1 MLGGAGVSRA
11 GFWPREPPC
20 MSLLPD
26 ATAWKRLVDGSA
38 GGFAAGVLRGT
49 LRALAAP
56 YGIAVR
62 GRNRAY
68 DLGLLPIHACNA
80 PVICIGNLSLGGTG
94 KTPLV
99 AWAARQLAGLGM
111 RPAIVSRGYGA
122 RRGELSDEAAELG
135 LLVPGVPHVADPD
148 RVAAARRAVAAGA
161 DAVVLDDGFQHRRLA
176 RDLDIVAVD
185 ATDPF
190 GCGFLVPRGL
200 LREPLHGLAR
210 ADAVV
215 LTRCSLVDAER
226 RAAIR
231 AALARQAGGLPP
243 VWAEAAHH
251 PVGLR
256 QAGGQTQPLDSLHG
270 QRIVA
275 CAGIGNPDAFR
286 QSLEKLGAHVVAFR
300 AFPDHHAYS
309 PGDIDELGSWAARE
323 KATMVVTTVKDLV
336 KIRRDDLAGIPVA
349 AVEITIEFAVGGD
362 ALADLLASVV
372 PPAATSSSRRG
383 ACASAGEANTS

>member
-1 MLGGAGVSRA
+1 
-11 GFWPREPPC
+11 

-26 ATAWKRLVDGSA
+26 VTSFKRLVDGST
-38 GGFAAGVLRGT
+38 GGIAAGALRGT
-49 LRALAAP
+49 LRALAGP

-68 DLGLLPIHACNA
+68 DLGLLPVHACSA

-99 AWAARQLAGLGM
+99 AWTARRLAALGM

-122 RRGELSDEAAELG
+122 RCGEVSDEAAELG
-135 LLVPGVPHVADPD
+135 LLVPGVPHLADPD
-148 RVAAARRAVAAGA
+148 RVAAGRRAVAAGA

-215 LTRCSLVDAER
+215 LTRCTLVDAAR
-226 RAAIR
+226 RAEIR
-231 AALARQAGGLPP
+231 AALTRHAGGMPA
-243 VWAEAAHH
+243 VWAEATHR

-256 QAGGQTQPLDSLHG
+256 QAGGQTQPLDSLRG
-270 QRIVA
+270 RRIVA
-275 CAGIGNPDAFR
+275 CAGVGNPDAFR
-286 QSLEKLGAHVVAFR
+286 RSLEATGADIAAFR
-300 AFPDHHAYS
+300 AFPDHHPYS
-309 PGDIDELGSWAARE
+309 ASDVDELGSWAARE
-323 KATMVVTTVKDLV
+323 RATMLVTTLKDLV
-336 KIRRDDLAGIPVA
+336 KIRRDDLGGTPVA
-349 AVEITIEFAVGGD
+349 AVEIAIEFPVGGD
-362 ALADLLASVV
+362 DLADLLASVV
-372 PPAATSSSRRG
+372 PTAATSSSRRG
-383 ACASAGEANTS
+383 ACASAGEASTS

>member
-1 MLGGAGVSRA
+1 
-11 GFWPREPPC
+11 

-26 ATAWKRLVDGSA
+26 ATSFKRLADGSA
-38 GGFAAGVLRGT
+38 RGLAAGVLRAT

-56 YGIAVR
+56 YGGAVR
-62 GRNRAY
+62 VRNRAY

-80 PVICIGNLSLGGTG
+80 PVVCIGNVSLGGTG

-99 AWAARQLAGLGM
+99 AWAAQHLAALGM

-135 LLVPGVPHVADPD
+135 LLLPGVPHVADPD

-200 LREPLHGLAR
+200 LREPMHGLAR

-215 LTRCSLVDAER
+215 LTRCTLADPAR
-226 RAAIR
+226 RADIR
-231 AALARQAGGLPP
+231 TALARHASGLPP
-243 VWAEAAHH
+243 VWAEATHR

-256 QAGGQTQPLDSLHG
+256 QAGGETQPLDSLRG
-270 QRIVA
+270 RRVVA
-275 CAGIGNPDAFR
+275 CAGIGNPAAFR
-286 QSLEKLGAHVVAFR
+286 ESLQSLGADVAAFR

-309 PGDIDELGSWAARE
+309 PRDLDELGAWAARE
-323 KATMVVTTVKDLV
+323 RATLLVTTLKDLV
-336 KIRRDDLAGIPVA
+336 KIRRDDLSGIQVA
-349 AVEITIEFAVGGD
+349 ALEIAIEFTAGGD
-362 ALADLLASVV
+362 DLAGLLASVV
-372 PPAATSSSRRG
+372 PPVATFSSRRG
-383 ACASAGEANTS
+383 ACASAAEVNTS

>member
-1 MLGGAGVSRA
+1 ML
-11 GFWPREPPC
+11 
-20 MSLLPD
+20 LLPD
-26 ATAWKRLVDGSA
+26 ATSLKRLVDGSA
-38 GGFAAGVLRGT
+38 GGFAAGILRGA

-56 YGIAVR
+56 YEVAVR
-62 GRNRAY
+62 SRNRAY

-99 AWAARQLAGLGM
+99 AWAARQMADLGM
-111 RPAIVSRGYGA
+111 QPAIVSRGYGA
-122 RRGELSDEAAELG
+122 RHGELSDEAAELG

-185 ATDPF
+185 ATDPL

-215 LTRCSLVDAER
+215 LTRCSLVDATR

-231 AALARQAGGLPP
+231 DALARQAGGLPP
-243 VWAEAAHH
+243 VWAEATHR

-256 QAGGQTQPLDSLHG
+256 QAGGQTQPLHSLHG

-286 QSLEKLGAHVVAFR
+286 RSLETLGADVLAFR

-309 PGDIDELGSWAARE
+309 PKEIDELGLWAARE
-323 KATMVVTTVKDLV
+323 QATTIVTTLKDLV

-349 AVEITIEFAVGGD
+349 AVEIAIEFAVGGD
-362 ALADLLASVV
+362 ALAELLASVM

-383 ACASAGEANTS
+383 ACASEGEANTS